1 MIKQINEAKRASAA
15 QWSDRMKRRKDTK
28 KRIFEN
34 RSESEESNSSYDDES
49 KNENSEFS
57 CDDNRIPKQCAN
69 CCRAENKDLDMDIQQ
84 LTTHLIHKLAAPLTT
99 LIEFCS
105 INLFTCFSH

>member
-1 MIKQINEAKRASAA
+1 MIKQINEAKRVSAA
-15 QWSDRMKRRKDTK
+15 QWSDRMKRRKGTK

-69 CCRAENKDLDMDIQQ
+69 CFSFMKCFMCCTDTFNNS
-84 LTTHLIHKLAAPLTT
+84 LT
-99 LIEFCS
+99 S
-105 INLFTCFSH
+105 